1 MRGKTLKGRNCI
13 TIFAILWIL
22 IVFSGELGCRRQT
35 DILQPENFKYIE
47 GTFVQRIRKV
57 LVVKTDE
64 GEQMKFRVGMRTVFV
79 PDRWPIIGERLRIR
93 YHTKVLSHEAIG
105 NYFIGYE
112 VINVEHAADFPP
124 KTAIV
129 SPAVSEEK
137 PKTPESGKVPTPPL
151 SAPSLQESRT
161 FQHWA
166 VIIGVSEYQDS
177 HIPTLRYAA
186 ADAQSF
192 YNWLASPDGGRYPPS
207 RIKLLVNE
215 QATAYNIKEA
225 LYVWL
230 KQVTEDAMV
239 IIFFVGH
246 GSPDSPD
253 TPDNLFLLPYDA
265 QYDTI
270 ATTGFPMWDIE
281 TALRRFIKAR
291 KVVVIADACH
301 SGGVGH
307 SFDVA
312 RRATRAIK
320 RNPISS
326 GMQNL
331 SAIGDGVAVISASD
345 DRQFSQ
351 EGENWGG
358 GHGVFT
364 YFLLKGL
371 KGEADYNKDNRV
383 TLGELIP
390 FLSEQV
396 RRATTNAQSP
406 TVAGKFDPALRIG
419 R

>member
-13 TIFAILWIL
+13 AIFAILWIL
-22 IVFSGELGCRRQT
+22 IVFSGELGCRSQT

-112 VINVEHAADFPP
+112 VINVEHTADFPH

-129 SPAVSEEK
+129 SSAVSEEK

-215 QATAYNIKEA
+215 QATASTIKEA

-246 GSPDSPD
+246 GSPGSPES
-253 TPDNLFLLPYDA
+253 PDNLFLLPYET

-270 ATTGFPMWDIE
+270 ATTAFPILDIE
-281 TALRRFIKAR
+281 TAVKNFIRAKR
-291 KVVVIADACH
+291 VLVIADACH
-301 SGGVGH
+301 ADGFGH
-307 SFDVA
+307 GFDVT
-312 RRATRAIK
+312 RRASRAIK
-320 RNPISS
+320 HNPISS
-326 GMQNL
+326 GLQNL
-331 SAIGDGVAVISASD
+331 SEIGEGVVVISASD
-345 DRQFSQ
+345 DGQFSQ
-351 EGENWGG
+351 ESKKWGG

-371 KGEADYNKDNRV
+371 KGKADYIKDKRV

-390 FLSEQV
+390 YLSDQV
-396 RRATTNAQSP
+396 RKATTNAQSP
-406 TVAGKFDPALRIG
+406 TVAGKFDPALSIER
-419 R
+419 